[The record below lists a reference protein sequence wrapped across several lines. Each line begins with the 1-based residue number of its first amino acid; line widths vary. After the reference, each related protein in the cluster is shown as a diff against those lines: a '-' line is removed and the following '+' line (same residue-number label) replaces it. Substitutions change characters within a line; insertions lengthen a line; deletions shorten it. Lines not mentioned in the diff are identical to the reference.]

1 MSTTE
6 FSLRLQ
12 NQELKNRIA
21 NALKFWAT
29 GEHPTGETMVAIAL
43 MLHDHGTW
51 IDLDPILAR
60 IEE

>member
-1 MSTTE
+1 MTTTE
-6 FSLRLQ
+6 LSLRLQ

-21 NALKFWAT
+21 NALKYWAT
-29 GEHPTGETMVAIAL
+29 GEHPTGETMVAIAC

-51 IDLDPILAR
+51 IDMDPIIAR